1 MTFIPPPD
9 WILSARG
16 TELIIVTLAFGL
28 GATLG
33 SFLNVVVHRAPR
45 GESVVGGRSYC
56 PSCGS
61 PVRARDNL
69 PILGWLLLR
78 GRCRDCRHPIP
89 AHYPLVEAACGGL
102 LAAVAVA
109 ELSSGG
115 RAGPAAIDRILM
127 RGDAGPVFA
136 WFCRS
141 ALLLVLVVWA
151 EFARRGRTVSWRAV
165 GMAVA
170 GVAAAGVLVPSLAP
184 PGILSLCG
192 CGSSGGGWSQPL
204 AAAVVGGGRRLGRG
218 DRGRSGGG
226 PKLHARGSGVRLA
239 RRGGRVDPA
248 VCSVG
253 SRALHTRHGRQRRG
267 RCVRRPARL
276 GSRGGGGRFERRESP
291 CLRCLPGCRPDP
303 AGCRG
308 LSRLGGR
315 AVKRI
320 WLPRGV
326 ESVRLRFLFRCRPI
340 RGRRT
345 ALGSELPP

>member
-204 AAAVVGGGRRLGRG
+204 AAAVVGGVAGWVAGIAAGPAAGRSCMLVGAAFGWQGVAVALTLLSAAWALGRCIPG
-218 DRGRSGGG
+218 TAGNGAVAASAD
-226 PKLHARGSGVRLA
+226 
-239 RRGGRVDPA
+239 RRGWDLVAVAVVLSVASPHVCDVCQAVGR
-248 VCSVG
+248 
-253 SRALHTRHGRQRRG
+253 T
-267 RCVRRPARL
+267 
-276 GSRGGGGRFERRESP
+276 
-291 CLRCLPGCRPDP
+291 LRDV
-303 AGCRG
+303 AG
-308 LSRLGGR
+308 
-315 AVKRI
+315 
-320 WLPRGV
+320 
-326 ESVRLRFLFRCRPI
+326 
-340 RGRRT
+340 
-345 ALGSELPP
+345 